1 MTTRSQEN
9 DATILQPAAP
19 LPNEGAQVRSLHDSY
34 VRLLSRVAKMEK
46 ELARANAELRKK
58 VGELDLAH
66 SKLDAVLDA
75 VPAGVI
81 VGDEE
86 GRVVRANP
94 AARAILG
101 APAEEIVGKPLA
113 DIKNPRGTRLLDGP
127 AREREVEGL
136 DGTPRLLARSRSVVR
151 DASGREL
158 GSVDLLEDRTERRR
172 LEQRLKHHEKLAALG
187 EMSAT
192 VAHEVRNPLHSI
204 EGFANLLL
212 RALPDDAAA
221 SKPRDYAKNIVRG
234 VGELNAIIT
243 NLLEFA
249 RAERHRPAARD
260 LVAVARRAGEMA
272 LAGLAPDDAKRFS
285 VEVAAPEKLIVA
297 IDEVHIAQAVRNL
310 VSNAIEAMPAGGCVR
325 IAVADE
331 AGGASVRVA
340 DEGPGIAPEL
350 RHRLFTPFFTTKSR
364 GTGLG
369 LAVVAKAAALH
380 GGRVALV
387 PSDKG
392 AVFNLWIPHTP
403 MQE

>member
-192 VAHEVRNPLHSI
+192 VAHEVRNPSI
-204 EGFANLLL
+204 RS
-212 RALPDDAAA
+212 RASPIFCSAPSPMTRRPPSPATMPRISCAAWA
-221 SKPRDYAKNIVRG
+221 S
-234 VGELNAIIT
+234 
-243 NLLEFA
+243 
-249 RAERHRPAARD
+249 
-260 LVAVARRAGEMA
+260 
-272 LAGLAPDDAKRFS
+272 
-285 VEVAAPEKLIVA
+285 
-297 IDEVHIAQAVRNL
+297 
-310 VSNAIEAMPAGGCVR
+310 
-325 IAVADE
+325 
-331 AGGASVRVA
+331 
-340 DEGPGIAPEL
+340 
-350 RHRLFTPFFTTKSR
+350 
-364 GTGLG
+364 
-369 LAVVAKAAALH
+369 
-380 GGRVALV
+380 
-387 PSDKG
+387 
-392 AVFNLWIPHTP
+392 
-403 MQE
+403 